1 MPTWI
6 LFGLSVTVPI
16 FIVWTFFL
24 CRELNWARQ
33 QMKWEYER
41 ITIVAEVFN
50 AARAIQKHTFDWVA
64 GDNLSFKGE
73 LLNYKMLAQMVMLNQ
88 EQSAL
93 VLVAMDHVAL
103 FELEHPPPK
112 PPTVFGKRLVLV

>member
-1 MPTWI
+1 MINVIII
-6 LFGLSVTVPI
+6 LSSAI
-16 FIVWTFFL
+16 FLIFL
-24 CRELNWARQ
+24 WVFILGRELIWAKRQ
-33 QMKWEYER
+33 MAWEIER
-41 ITIVAEVFN
+41 ITLVAEVFN
-50 AARAIQKHTFDWVA
+50 AARAIQKHTFDW
-64 GDNLSFKGE
+64 GGGGNLSFQGT
-73 LLNYKMLAQMVMLNQ
+73 LLNYETLSKMVMLNQ